1 MLSFMALQAAEVPII
16 VALAYF
22 PSKNTQRRSVSG
34 WGEPIQGSTLTLH
47 RGENNCFGHICG
59 PEGLE
64 SIAQALA
71 TKALTCLVVKSPLL
85 WHKWASINEMSARME
100 TWSVLM
106 SFWQPM
112 GG

>member
-34 WGEPIQGSTLTLH
+34 WREPIQGSTLTLH

-71 TKALTCLVVKSPLL
+71 RL
-85 WHKWASINEMSARME
+85 WLHSL
-100 TWSVLM
+100 SVTVLKGAAKNR
-106 SFWQPM
+106 FLEV
-112 GG
+112 

>member
-34 WGEPIQGSTLTLH
+34 WREPIQGSTLTLH

-64 SIAQALA
+64 SPGFSPALV
-71 TKALTCLVVKSPLL
+71 TFSIGNRPEGGGKKSF
-85 WHKWASINEMSARME
+85 S
-100 TWSVLM
+100 
-106 SFWQPM
+106 
-112 GG
+112 